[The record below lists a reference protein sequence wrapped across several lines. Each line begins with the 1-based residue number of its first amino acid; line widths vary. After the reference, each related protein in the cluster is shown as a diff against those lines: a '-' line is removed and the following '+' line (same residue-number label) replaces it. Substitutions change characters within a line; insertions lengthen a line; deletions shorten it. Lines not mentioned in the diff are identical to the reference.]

1 VTGIEVNRSQADER
15 NSKPEGNSFPRLGIV
30 YPIIRKEKEER
41 RRWNGLTRDHL
52 GLAFRAGVHESG
64 VSIIIAPSERL
75 ASGTRAVSLLFAYDK
90 HGIIIER
97 RE

>member
-41 RRWNGLTRDHL
+41 RRWDENGLTRDHL
-52 GLAFRAGVHESG
+52 GLAFRADEFTNQGLG
-64 VSIIIAPSERL
+64 
-75 ASGTRAVSLLFAYDK
+75 
-90 HGIIIER
+90 
-97 RE
+97 